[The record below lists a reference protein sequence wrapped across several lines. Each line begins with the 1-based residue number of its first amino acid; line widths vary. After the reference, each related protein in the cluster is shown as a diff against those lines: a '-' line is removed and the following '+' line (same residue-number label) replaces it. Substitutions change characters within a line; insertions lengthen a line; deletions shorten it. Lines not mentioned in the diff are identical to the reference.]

1 MAEIVP
7 WRSLRL
13 IKLALLC
20 LFVGPAFA
28 DDDPLEAGNR
38 SVHGFNEYADTK
50 FLRPIAKIYERNL
63 PTSVRSGVTNF
74 FSNLES
80 VNNALNSA
88 LQMKMGESLQE
99 LTRFCLNTTI
109 GIGGFLDPASRLAIT
124 NSDEDFGQTF
134 SVWGISRGTYIVLP
148 FFGPSTIKDALGL
161 TLDFIA
167 NPTRLYNPSEQQL
180 FFSATNVV
188 NNRAELL
195 TVENVVFGDKYLFY
209 KNAYLQRREFLEL
222 DGQVVD
228 SFDDEF

>member
-7 WRSLRL
+7 WRSLSL

-63 PTSVRSGVTNF
+63 PTSLRSGVTNF

-109 GIGGFLDPASRLAIT
+109 GIGGFFDPASRLTIN

-134 SVWGISRGTYIVLP
+134 AVWGISRGTYIVLP

-195 TVENVVFGDKYLFY
+195 AVENVVFGDKYLFY